1 MASGNRFAPI
11 DPDRLLGNTSRP
23 GSVPPQPETSRQG
36 NPDPAPS
43 QQPTRPPSPTPTLAP
58 ATHPPFY
65 EWNGRQYERLE
76 DAIRAS
82 AADFS
87 LAGDTIE
94 WVMNVVNTITYQQTA
109 HIYNLLG
116 IKVYEHADAN
126 AVAHHEFTENIDD
139 LAKAIQTLIKD
150 RDSMRAALSRA
161 SDKIKTL
168 DAELLTLNNNN
179 TILSNVIQQHST
191 QIQQLMNAQASAPL
205 GSTTHTAP
213 VATALHQPK
222 PKIADPPRYKG
233 SKDGI
238 TLEHWLTKFGI
249 WCRYQNI
256 TSDDQIIT
264 TALMYLEDGPSNYMS
279 DYAKAAA
286 EGKALGT

>member
-1 MASGNRFAPI
+1 MASGNRFTQINPEQ
-11 DPDRLLGNTSRP
+11 LLGNTSRP

-65 EWNGRQYERLE
+65 EWNDRQYERLE

-82 AADFS
+82 AQDFS
-87 LAGDTIE
+87 LADDTID
-94 WVMNVVNTITYQQTA
+94 WVMNIVKTITYQQTA

-126 AVAHHEFTENIDD
+126 AVAHHEFAENIDD
-139 LAKAIQTLIKD
+139 LAKAIQTLIRD
-150 RDSMRAALSRA
+150 RDSLRAALSRA

-179 TILSNVIQQHST
+179 TVLSNVIQQHST

-213 VATALHQPK
+213 AATASHQPK

-238 TLEHWLTKFGI
+238 TLEH
-249 WCRYQNI
+249 
-256 TSDDQIIT
+256 
-264 TALMYLEDGPSNYMS
+264 
-279 DYAKAAA
+279 
-286 EGKALGT
+286 